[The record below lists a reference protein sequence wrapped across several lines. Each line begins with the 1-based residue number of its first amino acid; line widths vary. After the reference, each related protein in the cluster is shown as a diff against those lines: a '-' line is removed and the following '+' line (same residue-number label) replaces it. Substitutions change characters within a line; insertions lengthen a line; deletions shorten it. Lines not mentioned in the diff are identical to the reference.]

1 MTSWTSRGLFHE
13 FFAFT
18 LTKHKRV
25 TNLFLHP
32 SFYSLTLEMEPTL
45 RLQGCH
51 GFYGFYGFLGF
62 LGFMD
67 LLDFMDFLDFMDYL
81 DIVDLIKSSDFMKI
95 VDFMNLNFMGF

>member
-32 SFYSLTLEMEPTL
+32 SFYSLTLEMDPTL

-51 GFYGFYGFLGF
+51 GFYGF